1 MIYFR
6 GIKFFIFIT
15 DIIIILWMILFN
27 ASDLFLNYFLL
38 SSLIIISLI
47 EITLSFLK
55 GKETKI
61 YYFSFMSFFTFFTSL
76 FFLFIFPF
84 LIKFNIKLD
93 FYGVHFNLFIKIFL
107 LIVIIVYLLR
117 SFDVDFSRRRK
128 IQIKP
133 YTIISISF
141 IVLIMTGSILLY
153 LPFSNTIRIKYLDAL
168 FTAASAVCVTGL
180 SVIDIGKDLTLFGK
194 IVLICL
200 VQLGGLGLMVFTA
213 FFSFLIGQKLS
224 AFDRLTLKN
233 ALSADNVSVIYK
245 FISFIVLITIFFEGI
260 GAIVFYTEF
269 KKLLPIDKAIFYSI
283 FHSIS
288 AFCNAGFSLFP
299 DSFMSFKTNFVV
311 NINLMFLIFVGG
323 IGFPVL
329 YNIYNIIRKKEK
341 RLNLHTKL
349 VLTTTFVLIFF
360 GALFI
365 FLMEYDNTLKDMNIF
380 GKILASFFAS
390 ITPRTAGF
398 NTIDYGVVK
407 NSTILF
413 TCILMFI
420 GASPGST
427 GGGIK
432 TTSFAVILFNTIN
445 VLRDRKVVN
454 LFQREISFDSIR
466 KSLVVFILSLNLVLL
481 QAILISLIET
491 QFSIRQVVFEVV
503 SAFGTVGLSTGITP
517 NLSAISKILII
528 TTMFLGRVGTI
539 TVIFSLGMTT
549 KKILQRLPE
558 ESVLTG

>member
-1 MIYFR
+1 MNYFK
-6 GIKFFIFIT
+6 GFKFFIFIT
-15 DIIIILWMILFN
+15 DTIILFWMIVLGKG
-27 ASDLFLNYFLL
+27 DLLLNYFVLF
-38 SSLIIISLI
+38 SLIIVSLV
-47 EITLSFLK
+47 EIYLSFLK
-55 GKETKI
+55 GKENKI
-61 YYFSFMSFFTFFTSL
+61 YYFSFMSLFSLFVAL

-84 LIKFNIKLD
+84 FVKFNIRLD
-93 FYGVHFNLFIKIFL
+93 FYGLNFNLFLKLFL
-107 LIVIIVYLLR
+107 LIVILIYFIK
-117 SFDVDFSRRRK
+117 SFNVDISKRRK

-141 IVLIMTGSILLY
+141 LVLVFTGSLLLY
-153 LPFSNTIRIKYLDAL
+153 MPFSNNIKMSYLDAL
-168 FTAASAVCVTGL
+168 FTSASAVCVTGL
-180 SVIDIGKDLTLFGK
+180 SVIDVGKDLTLFGK
-194 IVLICL
+194 IVLICF

-213 FFSFLIGQKLS
+213 FFSYLIGQKLS
-224 AFDRLTLKN
+224 VFDRLTLKN
-233 ALSADNVSVIYK
+233 ALSADNISVMYK
-245 FISFIVLITIFFEGI
+245 FISFILLVTLLFEGI
-260 GAIVFYTEF
+260 GAVIFFTEF
-269 KKLLPIDKAIFYSI
+269 KKFLPLSKAIFYSI
-283 FHSIS
+283 FHAIS
-288 AFCNAGFSLFP
+288 AFCNAGFALFP
-299 DSFMSFKTNFVV
+299 DSFMSFKTNFVI

-329 YNIYNIIRKKEK
+329 YNIFNIIRRREK

-360 GALFI
+360 GALII
-365 FLMEYDNTLKDMNIF
+365 FLMEYDNAFKDLNFF
-380 GKILASFFAS
+380 GKVLASFFAS

-398 NTIDYGVVK
+398 NTIDYGIVRD
-407 NSTILF
+407 STILF

-445 VLRDRKVVN
+445 VLRDKKVVN

-481 QAILISLIET
+481 QTILISFIEAR
-491 QFSIRQVVFEVV
+491 FSLKQVVFEVV

-517 NLSAISKILII
+517 KLSALSKILLIS
-528 TTMFLGRVGTI
+528 TMFLGRVGTI